1 MKKIVLILMLAI
13 VSMGIA
19 SAQHEMKSLSLQPKI
34 GLNLSK
40 LTNHYDSDFKPGV
53 VVGLETE
60 WQSKAKFGWSVGL
73 LYSQQGTKYALGE
86 FKYTYN
92 YNYINV
98 PVLANFYVARN
109 LALKTGLQFG
119 FNVSNGYT
127 IEEPGSKENRND
139 PDVKAVEAS
148 IPLGVSYEF
157 NQFVVEARYNLGL
170 TYAVPRT
177 RFSTFQFT
185 LGYRFDVVKGN

>member
-19 SAQHEMKSLSLQPKI
+19 SAQHEVKSLSLQPKI

-40 LTNHYDSDFKPGV
+40 LTNHFDSNFKPGM

-127 IEEPGSKENRND
+127 IEGPGSKENRNA

>member
-19 SAQHEMKSLSLQPKI
+19 SAQHEAKSLSLQPKI

-40 LTNHYDSDFKPGV
+40 LTNHFDSNFKPGM

-119 FNVSNGYT
+119 FNVSNGFT
-127 IEEPGSKENRND
+127 IEGPGTKENRND

-157 NQFVVEARYNLGL
+157 NRFVVEARYNLGL
-170 TYAVPRT
+170 TYAVPQT
-177 RFSTFQFT
+177 RFSAFQFT

>member
-40 LTNHYDSDFKPGV
+40 LTNHFDSNFKPGV
-53 VVGLETE
+53 VVGVETE

-127 IEEPGSKENRND
+127 IEGPGSKENRND

>member
-1 MKKIVLILMLAI
+1 
-13 VSMGIA
+13 MG
-19 SAQHEMKSLSLQPKI
+19 
-34 GLNLSK
+34 
-40 LTNHYDSDFKPGV
+40 D
-53 VVGLETE
+53 
-60 WQSKAKFGWSVGL
+60 
-73 LYSQQGTKYALGE
+73 

-92 YNYINV
+92 YDYINV

-109 LALKTGLQFG
+109 LALKTGLQLG
-119 FNVSNGYT
+119 FNVSNGLT
-127 IEEPGSKENRND
+127 IKGAGTKENRND

-148 IPLGVSYEF
+148 IPLGISYEF

-177 RFSTFQFT
+177 KFSTFQFT

>member
-19 SAQHEMKSLSLQPKI
+19 SAQHEAKSLSLQPKI

-40 LTNHYDSDFKPGV
+40 LTNHFDSDFKPGM
-53 VVGLETE
+53 VVGLETV

-127 IEEPGSKENRND
+127 IEGPGSKENRND

-170 TYAVPRT
+170 TYAVPQT

>member
-19 SAQHEMKSLSLQPKI
+19 SAQHEAKSLSLQPKI

-40 LTNHYDSDFKPGV
+40 LTNHFDSDFKPGM

-157 NQFVVEARYNLGL
+157 NRFVVEARYNLGL
-170 TYAVPRT
+170 TYAVPQT

>member
-19 SAQHEMKSLSLQPKI
+19 NAQHEVKSLSLQPKI

-40 LTNHYDSDFKPGV
+40 LTNHFDSNFKPGM

-127 IEEPGSKENRND
+127 IEGPGSKENRND

>member
-19 SAQHEMKSLSLQPKI
+19 NAQHEVKSLSLQSKI

-40 LTNHYDSDFKPGV
+40 LTNHFDSDFKPGM

-127 IEEPGSKENRND
+127 IEGPGSKENRND

>member
-19 SAQHEMKSLSLQPKI
+19 SAQHEVKSLSLQPKI

-40 LTNHYDSDFKPGV
+40 LTNHFDSNFKPGM

-157 NQFVVEARYNLGL
+157 NRFVVEARYNLGL

>member
-1 MKKIVLILMLAI
+1 MLAI

-19 SAQHEMKSLSLQPKI
+19 SAQHEVKSLSLQPKI

-53 VVGLETE
+53 VVGLDAE
-60 WQSKAKFGWSVGL
+60 WQTKAKFGWSVGL
-73 LYSQQGTKYALGE
+73 LYSQQGAKYALGD

-109 LALKTGLQFG
+109 LALKTGLQLG

-127 IEEPGSKENRND
+127 IEGPGTKENRND

-177 RFSTFQFT
+177 KFSTFQFT

>member
-13 VSMGIA
+13 VFNGIA
-19 SAQHEMKSLSLQPKI
+19 NAQHEVKSLSLQPKI

-40 LTNHYDSDFKPGV
+40 LTNHYDSDFKPGM
-53 VVGLETE
+53 VVGLDAE
-60 WQSKAKFGWSVGL
+60 WQTKAKFGWSVGL
-73 LYSQQGTKYALGE
+73 LYSQQGTKYALGD
-86 FKYTYN
+86 F
-92 YNYINV
+92 NYINV
-98 PVLANFYVARN
+98 PMLANFYVARN
-109 LALKTGLQFG
+109 LALKTGLQLG

-127 IEEPGSKENRND
+127 IEGSGMKENRND

-177 RFSTFQFT
+177 KFSTFQFT
-185 LGYRFDVVKGN
+185 LGYRFDVVNGN

>member
-19 SAQHEMKSLSLQPKI
+19 SAQHEVKSLSLQPKI

-40 LTNHYDSDFKPGV
+40 LTNHFDSNFKPGM

-127 IEEPGSKENRND
+127 IEGPGSKENRND

-148 IPLGVSYEF
+148 IPLGVSYEI

>member
-1 MKKIVLILMLAI
+1 MRKIVLILMLAI
-13 VSMGIA
+13 VFNGIA
-19 SAQHEMKSLSLQPKI
+19 NAQHEVKSLSLQPKI

-40 LTNHYDSDFKPGV
+40 LTNHYDSDFKPGM
-53 VVGLETE
+53 VVGLDAE
-60 WQSKAKFGWSVGL
+60 WQTKAKFGWSVGL
-73 LYSQQGTKYALGE
+73 LYSQQGTKYALGD

-119 FNVSNGYT
+119 FNVSNGFT
-127 IEEPGSKENRND
+127 IEGPGTKENRND

-148 IPLGVSYEF
+148 IPLGISYEF

-177 RFSTFQFT
+177 KFSTFQFT

>member
-19 SAQHEMKSLSLQPKI
+19 SAQHEAKSLSLQPKI

-40 LTNHYDSDFKPGV
+40 LTNHFDSDFKPGM

-127 IEEPGSKENRND
+127 IEGPGSKENRND

-177 RFSTFQFT
+177 KFSTFQFT

>member
-19 SAQHEMKSLSLQPKI
+19 SAQHEAKSLSLQPKI

-40 LTNHYDSDFKPGV
+40 LTNHFDSDFKPGM

-109 LALKTGLQFG
+109 LALKTGLQFD

-157 NQFVVEARYNLGL
+157 NRFVVEARYNLGL
-170 TYAVPRT
+170 TYAVPQT

>member
-40 LTNHYDSDFKPGV
+40 LTNHFDSDFKPGM

-139 PDVKAVEAS
+139 PDVKAVETS

-170 TYAVPRT
+170 TYVVPRT

>member
-1 MKKIVLILMLAI
+1 MLAI
-13 VSMGIA
+13 VFNGIA
-19 SAQHEMKSLSLQPKI
+19 NAQHEVKSLSLQPKI

-40 LTNHYDSDFKPGV
+40 LTNHYDSDFKPGMV
-53 VVGLETE
+53 AGFEAE
-60 WQSKAKFGWSVGL
+60 WQTKAKFGWSVGL
-73 LYSQQGTKYALGE
+73 LYSQQGTKYALGD

-92 YNYINV
+92 YDYINV

-109 LALKTGLQFG
+109 LALKTGLQLG
-119 FNVSNGYT
+119 FNVSNSFT
-127 IEEPGSKENRND
+127 IKGAGSKENRND

-177 RFSTFQFT
+177 KFSTFQFT

>member
-19 SAQHEMKSLSLQPKI
+19 SAQHEAKSLSLQPKI

-40 LTNHYDSDFKPGV
+40 LTNHFDSDFKPGM

-127 IEEPGSKENRND
+127 IEGPGSKENRND

-177 RFSTFQFT
+177 RFSAFQFT

>member
-19 SAQHEMKSLSLQPKI
+19 SAQHEAKSLSLQPKI

-40 LTNHYDSDFKPGV
+40 LTNHFDSNFKPGM

-127 IEEPGSKENRND
+127 IEGPGSKENRND

-170 TYAVPRT
+170 TYTVPRT

>member
-19 SAQHEMKSLSLQPKI
+19 SAQHEAKSLSLQPKI

-40 LTNHYDSDFKPGV
+40 LTNHFDSDFKPGM

-119 FNVSNGYT
+119 FIVSNGYT
-127 IEEPGSKENRND
+127 IEGPGSKENRND

>member
-19 SAQHEMKSLSLQPKI
+19 SAQHEVKSLSLQPKI
-34 GLNLSK
+34 GLNVSK
-40 LTNHYDSDFKPGV
+40 LTNHFDSNFKPGM

-127 IEEPGSKENRND
+127 IEGLGSKENRND

-157 NQFVVEARYNLGL
+157 NQVVVEARYNLGL

>member
-19 SAQHEMKSLSLQPKI
+19 SAQHEVKSLSLQPKI

-40 LTNHYDSDFKPGV
+40 LTNHFDSNFKPGM

-127 IEEPGSKENRND
+127 IEGPGSKENRND

>member
-1 MKKIVLILMLAI
+1 MKKIILILMLAI

-19 SAQHEMKSLSLQPKI
+19 SAQHEVKSLSLQPKI

-40 LTNHYDSDFKPGV
+40 LTNHFDSDFKPGM

-98 PVLANFYVARN
+98 PVLVNFYVARN

-157 NQFVVEARYNLGL
+157 NRFVVEARYNLGL

-177 RFSTFQFT
+177 KFSTFQFT

>member
-19 SAQHEMKSLSLQPKI
+19 SAQHEVKSLSLQPKI
-34 GLNLSK
+34 GLNVSK
-40 LTNHYDSDFKPGV
+40 LTNHFDSNFKSGM

-127 IEEPGSKENRND
+127 IEGLGSKENRND

-157 NQFVVEARYNLGL
+157 NQVVVEARYNLGL

>member
-19 SAQHEMKSLSLQPKI
+19 SAQHEAKSLSLQPKI

-40 LTNHYDSDFKPGV
+40 LTNHFDSDFKPGM

-127 IEEPGSKENRND
+127 IEGPGSKENRND

>member
-53 VVGLETE
+53 VVGFEAE
-60 WQSKAKFGWSVGL
+60 WQTKAKFGWSVGL

-109 LALKTGLQFG
+109 LALKTGLQLG

-157 NQFVVEARYNLGL
+157 NRFVVEARYNLGL
-170 TYAVPRT
+170 TYAVPQT